1 MGKKII
7 KNPKDPNRVNK
18 RPESDEKSTLT
29 PQNDESKVLKPEQTS
44 NEEYMDSKIAGLL
57 PESQRPEANNSLVNS
72 SFIKD
77 LEKKKILEEVID
89 LSNEASEMPES
100 AEKTILDLTQQLFQ
114 SKIEG
119 LGNLK
124 DQEAIEKSLEIIN
137 FQLIKQELNTQPV
150 SQILVDI
157 ASKNDIS
164 DIIESLKSLVKEIR
178 PLNIREIVRYV
189 TKAAEGKSLISG
201 QEISLFIGET
211 GTGKSTTIQFLAG
224 CPMAVK
230 TVEIAKNV
238 FIKDHIEAV
247 STSDYPE
254 LAGVNSSCLDQSETK
269 FIMPVKV
276 DLKKVFGPEESEI
289 LNLCD
294 APGYGDTAGAE
305 IDIANSVGMIN
316 AIKQCTSVKV
326 IALLS
331 SKSGD
336 KGQGIRKLAHI
347 LGNLIENIEERL
359 DSILYFFTK
368 YPSNYDASAKLI
380 GLKKVIEKANS
391 ELKKDSAFVMVIN
404 DMIKKTLQKT
414 IVIDP
419 INGDRKTV
427 LHKIKNTEGIKY
439 PCEVF
444 KYALSSESDNAIKNQ
459 VHRDQTNINCALKHQ
474 DSELVLFYLNN
485 LKTLKDLIEKDF
497 LNQAYNQSVNLI
509 LENLQNYCQET
520 KVKFNRALHSK
531 DGLIQ
536 EYIQEYKKAFDYIR
550 DTQIYGDHL
559 GSQSIKPS
567 FFLENIDAELK
578 KIKEK
583 LNNQSISDPSAG
595 VYLDNL
601 FAITSFFV
609 QFEDLYKNECERV
622 VNIINSLFENN
633 IELIKA
639 NNFEEF
645 SEKVLVLYNS
655 LNVYKSHD
663 FSKKI
668 KEKFIICIESLLNYL
683 HEFSK
688 DPILDK
694 PKIRKKEFLV
704 LIKYLE
710 YLNSAK
716 QSDNLQNCIS
726 LYSKLLENQA
736 SKSSANIKNL
746 NEIFNE
752 FIKKSQNISIVFMI
766 KFTIFLKSKD
776 QLP

>member
-100 AEKTILDLTQQLFQ
+100 VEKTILDLTQQFLK

-276 DLKKVFGPEESEI
+276 DLKKF
-289 LNLCD
+289 
-294 APGYGDTAGAE
+294 
-305 IDIANSVGMIN
+305 
-316 AIKQCTSVKV
+316 
-326 IALLS
+326 
-331 SKSGD
+331 
-336 KGQGIRKLAHI
+336 
-347 LGNLIENIEERL
+347 L
-359 DSILYFFTK
+359 DL
-368 YPSNYDASAKLI
+368 
-380 GLKKVIEKANS
+380 
-391 ELKKDSAFVMVIN
+391 
-404 DMIKKTLQKT
+404 
-414 IVIDP
+414 
-419 INGDRKTV
+419 R
-427 LHKIKNTEGIKY
+427 
-439 PCEVF
+439 
-444 KYALSSESDNAIKNQ
+444 
-459 VHRDQTNINCALKHQ
+459 
-474 DSELVLFYLNN
+474 
-485 LKTLKDLIEKDF
+485 
-497 LNQAYNQSVNLI
+497 
-509 LENLQNYCQET
+509 
-520 KVKFNRALHSK
+520 KVKF
-531 DGLIQ
+531 
-536 EYIQEYKKAFDYIR
+536 
-550 DTQIYGDHL
+550 
-559 GSQSIKPS
+559 
-567 FFLENIDAELK
+567 
-578 KIKEK
+578 
-583 LNNQSISDPSAG
+583 
-595 VYLDNL
+595 
-601 FAITSFFV
+601 
-609 QFEDLYKNECERV
+609 
-622 VNIINSLFENN
+622 
-633 IELIKA
+633 
-639 NNFEEF
+639 
-645 SEKVLVLYNS
+645 
-655 LNVYKSHD
+655 
-663 FSKKI
+663 
-668 KEKFIICIESLLNYL
+668 
-683 HEFSK
+683 
-688 DPILDK
+688 
-694 PKIRKKEFLV
+694 
-704 LIKYLE
+704 
-710 YLNSAK
+710 
-716 QSDNLQNCIS
+716 
-726 LYSKLLENQA
+726 
-736 SKSSANIKNL
+736 
-746 NEIFNE
+746 
-752 FIKKSQNISIVFMI
+752 
-766 KFTIFLKSKD
+766 
-776 QLP
+776 